1 MLLNIM
7 KITFNTFSKN
17 FTVKF
22 HDLHLYN
29 DDGYYQYLFFIPGFS
44 IQKKYLLDF
53 DFNEFKNFIKE
64 CMEIKYPNS
73 FSKFDFET
81 QIIQLIESYKIFP
94 NFSNQIMINKKIGNL
109 LLNNIDFIKFDYL
122 KNLYKNFNSIAHT
135 NVLSEEYIKNSQYKY
150 LIIIMNN
157 LVEVKSSNIYF
168 ENNQHSSLDLLKINY
183 LDFIYD
189 YYLDD

>member
-1 MLLNIM
+1 
-7 KITFNTFSKN
+7 
-17 FTVKF
+17 
-22 HDLHLYN
+22 
-29 DDGYYQYLFFIPGFS
+29 
-44 IQKKYLLDF
+44 
-53 DFNEFKNFIKE
+53 
-64 CMEIKYPNS
+64 
-73 FSKFDFET
+73 
-81 QIIQLIESYKIFP
+81 
-94 NFSNQIMINKKIGNL
+94 MINKKIGNL